1 MFGGLFDFLIQAVL
15 IIDEDDIKTFKYG
28 KSSED
33 DYVEEYKED
42 YEENFAKE
50 TDVLESYND
59 YLQSFEDA
67 LEDYNFVTWL

>member
-67 LEDYNFVTWL
+67 LEDYNFVT

>member
-28 KSSED
+28 KSYED

-42 YEENFAKE
+42 YEEIFTKE

-67 LEDYNFVTWL
+67 LEDYNFVT

>member
-15 IIDEDDIKTFKYG
+15 IIDEDDVKAFKYG
-28 KSSED
+28 KSSEN

-50 TDVLESYND
+50 TEVLESYND

-67 LEDYNFVTWL
+67 LEDYNFVT